1 MSSDVN
7 KRDLLIFFWRLKNT
21 LKIIFAMSFI
31 CLIYLLI
38 NISNSF
44 VWVRLL
50 NISKKLKNDSKNF
63 WMDFLTVFFYRNL
76 TSLLNWNFRYRLQ
89 QCLLTLHDNRL
100 KLIFCVPISNSMSKL
115 ITKIFFLF
123 LLFSGFRLAV
133 RNLWHPR

>member
-50 NISKKLKNDSKNF
+50 NISKKLRNDSKKLLDGF
-63 WMDFLTVFFYRNL
+63 SDCFFYRNL

-115 ITKIFFLF
+115 ITKIFFF
-123 LLFSGFRLAV
+123 SLFSGFRLAV